1 MCIDLN
7 LKIIF
12 FGDNI
17 SILANLLSTNVF
29 QETWKIGNKCQ
40 HPWDIGGKM
49 EPLFHKCSYIQP
61 LCELVH
67 AICPHTEVRRMMWS
81 MRNIISSILSVEQYL
96 KAHFYHSQKTWT
108 CNCVCFEW
116 DIWFKMIPWASIWG
130 FVTWIIKEIC
140 MHSTITSWIRIRIQN
155 NEFTKCEIFHVNTW
169 C

>member
-1 MCIDLN
+1 MMCIVQTSATNWDFSMRLNRFLSFIPATLCIDLN

-29 QETWKIGNKCQ
+29 QETWKIGNMCQ

-67 AICPHTEVRRMMWS
+67 AICPHTESAAHDVIHEEYHQLNTFSWAIFES
-81 MRNIISSILSVEQYL
+81 TLLSFPKNVDL
-96 KAHFYHSQKTWT
+96 
-108 CNCVCFEW
+108 
-116 DIWFKMIPWASIWG
+116 
-130 FVTWIIKEIC
+130 
-140 MHSTITSWIRIRIQN
+140 
-155 NEFTKCEIFHVNTW
+155 
-169 C
+169 